1 MNKIIDGKAIAQ
13 SYKDEIRTKVSGMN
27 EKLKLAVIQ
36 VGNNPA
42 SDVYVRNKGR
52 VCDEMGILFDLK
64 KYDSISEDD
73 LLGVIDGLNNDD
85 SVTSILVQL
94 PLPSEIDEERVI
106 ESINPLKDV
115 DGLTSA
121 NIGKLFA
128 HEDGIAPCTA
138 LGVMKLLEHEN
149 ISLEGK
155 KAVIVGR
162 SKLVGTPLIALLLNK
177 NATVSVCHSK
187 TNDLASITSDA
198 DILVVAIGKKEFITK
213 DMVKDGAVVIDVGIN
228 RGADKLYGDVNFPD
242 VYDKVSRITP
252 VPKGVGPM
260 TVAMLMNNVLECDRI
275 QKKEKVR
282 RRK

>member
-13 SYKDEIRTKVSGMN
+13 SYKDEIRTKVSGMD

-275 QKKEKVR
+275 QKKEKAR